1 MKRIAVFLFVMLIL
15 LSAVG
20 CTTDPVSDDGKL
32 HVVTTT
38 FPAYDF
44 ARAVVGDA
52 GTVTMLITPGTETH
66 SYDPSPQDIRKI
78 QNCDLFIYGGGESD
92 AWMDAILSSIDTSGI
107 TVLAMTDAANLLQ
120 EDHIHNPDE
129 EESDHT
135 EGAYDEHVWTSPAN
149 AAAIVGAVRDAV
161 RTIDPANADV
171 YTRQAGAYID
181 AITALDAEFSALV
194 QGAQRKTVLFADRFP
209 FLYFVE
215 RYGLSY
221 YAAYPGC
228 AEKTEPGPKTVA
240 YLIDMVTAEGI
251 PAVFYT
257 EFSDQRLAD
266 AICENTDA
274 IKLLFHSC
282 HNVSGEDFKAGETYV
297 SLMRKNLTNLRK
309 ALY

>member
-1 MKRIAVFLFVMLIL
+1 MKRILSLLFAVLFVLT
-15 LSAVG
+15 AAG
-20 CTTDPVSDDGKL
+20 CTTDSVSDDGKL

-66 SYDPSPQDIRKI
+66 SYDPTPRDIRKI
-78 QNCDLFIYGGGESD
+78 QSCDLFIYGGGESD
-92 AWMDAILSSIDTSGI
+92 AWMKDILSSVGEATE
-107 TVLAMTDAANLLQ
+107 VLAMTELFSLL
-120 EDHIHNPDE
+120 EV
-129 EESDHT
+129 SHT
-135 EGAYDEHVWTSPAN
+135 EEDGHVHSTYDEHVWTSPAN
-149 AAAIVGAVRDAV
+149 ALQILFCIRDAV
-161 RTIDPANADV
+161 VKIDPVNESLYRTQAEEYANQI
-171 YTRQAGAYID
+171 R
-181 AITALDAEFSALV
+181 ALDADFAALV
-194 QGAQRKTVLFADRFP
+194 EGAQRKTVLFADRFP
-209 FLYFVE
+209 FLYFV
-215 RYGLSY
+215 RQYGLSY
-221 YAAYPGC
+221 RAAYPGC

-240 YLIDMVTAEGI
+240 ELIDAVKNDGI
-251 PAVFYT
+251 PVVFYT

>member
-1 MKRIAVFLFVMLIL
+1 MKRILSLLFAVLFVLAA
-15 LSAVG
+15 SG
-20 CTTDPVSDDGKL
+20 CATDSVSDDGKL

-66 SYDPSPQDIRKI
+66 SYDPTPRDIRKI
-78 QNCDLFIYGGGESD
+78 QSCDLFIYGGGESD
-92 AWMDAILSSIDTSGI
+92 AWMDTILSSIDTAGI
-107 TVLAMTDAANLLQ
+107 KVLAMTDAANLLQ
-120 EDHIHNPDE
+120 EEHIHNPDE
-129 EESDHT
+129 EDHDHT
-135 EGAYDEHVWTSPAN
+135 EGAYDEHVWTSPVN

-161 RTIDPANADV
+161 RRIDPANADV
-171 YTRQAGAYID
+171 YNRQAEAYID
-181 AITALDAEFSALV
+181 AITALDAEFAALV

-240 YLIDMVTAEGI
+240 YLIDMVKNDGI
-251 PAVFYT
+251 PVVFYT

-266 AICENTDA
+266 TVCENTDA